1 MLLLWMYIFKR
12 NIYICLIKIIWR
24 IDFFVRIKEFE
35 QIMSNFFDYH
45 DWEGIDI
52 KNGALPGGWHDE
64 MSPLGRHVSLRF
76 ASGDITYLRVT
87 FRHVTLPGG
96 HHFYNVW
103 LLPRFQNVIS
113 VSFSIDLMNLISSQ
127 WTSDKLIFDY
137 VTFVRSCYLSLDE
150 LLWPYAINFN

>member
-96 HHFYNVW
+96 HHFYNIVVLSGHQFHLSALCLNLTW
-103 LLPRFQNVIS
+103 DFNFIKKSLYQLTWE
-113 VSFSIDLMNLISSQ
+113 IDGLTEVNNLQ
-127 WTSDKLIFDY
+127 
-137 VTFVRSCYLSLDE
+137 R
-150 LLWPYAINFN
+150 